1 MEGLRELVQT
11 RTTRRQS
18 TSPAAQSE
26 PAAAEADWL
35 AASGDS
41 PPDPGPDETP
51 EREHAAPRKQRG
63 RMRSMLMMSNWRV
76 RTRLVAVLLVPIVA
90 AMLFGGLRVTTS
102 LNTATQLGQVEKL
115 ALLGQKVAALTQ
127 AMQAERDASAAFV
140 AQRRQGQLASS
151 QVDAAVSDFRAAA
164 AQIDSSYNSA
174 VRANLAAV
182 KDRLGDLAALRA
194 SVRDSQLPTSQVISA
209 YSGFISVLITLN
221 DGIAS
226 GSNDLQVDQEVRTL
240 SALARV
246 KEDTSQLRAVIVG
259 ALTVG
264 HFDPSQLDLTQTTQA
279 AAAAAMN
286 DFNNAA
292 SPAERQLFED
302 TVTGPE
308 VDQSERLQQTALA
321 RATNMTDTGNGN
333 GNGTGTGT
341 GAGTGNGA
349 QTALRGNGNG
359 AGAGAGETT
368 VALDIAPDDWFK
380 SMTTRLS
387 LMHTVENNLFGNL
400 VKQTRASQAN
410 AQNSA
415 IYSSVLVALILLLT
429 LVATVLIGRSM
440 VRPLHRL
447 RAGALD
453 VAGVRLPEMV
463 RQLERANDTS
473 DVNLNVR
480 PINVTSTDEIGQVAR
495 AFDEVHSE
503 AVRLAA
509 EQAML
514 RGNVN
519 SMFVNLS
526 RRTQGLVQRQL
537 RLIDDLEKGE
547 QDPDQLSSLFKLDH
561 LATRMRRNGENLL
574 VLAGEEPGRRWSQP
588 VPLIDVLRA
597 AASEVEQYERI
608 ELRATPSIDIAGR
621 SVNDIVHLV
630 AELLENATSF
640 SSPETKVV
648 VTAQLLSGGRVMVEI
663 SDSGIGMAPAE
674 LADANESLA
683 NPPEIDVAV
692 SRRMGLFVVARLAA
706 RHGLRIQLRRSSG
719 GGITALVMVP
729 AALVVDNSAKAPAGA
744 ADTMDAP
751 VANAAVAPSPAPA
764 PVPLSATEVT
774 AEWRRDQAPGSDPVP
789 NSRPVREAVGRRAPR
804 ESEFFGGRAAEPM
817 GRQAARP
824 AGRRLDESRDDGMSA
839 PSRPDQADPAATGPI
854 AAVRSVSSQAVPGA
868 SAHAAGPS
876 NPSTSQSGPQRERV
890 RQENLAG
897 SILDSSMPLRSP
909 DTLERTP
916 IYEAV
921 ESEWFRRRTNR
932 GSLAPPPGFDQ
943 PARPASQTSAL
954 ADQNTPA
961 AGGGSWQNGRGWDAD
976 QTSGRVSPIHP
987 VQPSAPAGGQERP
1000 ERSAP
1005 PPQPQAP
1012 AANGGAPE
1020 HGMGSGPQE
1029 RYIDQRRSWRSAGD
1043 EGWRAAE
1050 SARKP
1055 AASGMT
1061 GAGLPKRV
1069 PKANLVPGT
1078 ATRPGAATS
1087 PPATTQ
1093 PAAPPRGERNPD
1105 ALRGRLSAFQRGIQQ
1120 GRDAGRDPRAEGFP
1134 PSGGNEGS
1142 HTHDQEQ
1149 A

>member
-1 MEGLRELVQT
+1 
-11 RTTRRQS
+11 
-18 TSPAAQSE
+18 
-26 PAAAEADWL
+26 
-35 AASGDS
+35 
-41 PPDPGPDETP
+41 
-51 EREHAAPRKQRG
+51 
-63 RMRSMLMMSNWRV
+63 MRSILMISNWRV
-76 RTRLVAVLLVPIVA
+76 RTRLVAVLLVPIIA
-90 AMLFGGLRVTTS
+90 AMLFGGLRITS
-102 LNTATQLGQVEKL
+102 SLHTSTQLGQVQRL

-140 AQRRQGQLASS
+140 AQHRQGQLANS
-151 QVDAAVSDFRAAA
+151 QVDAAVSDFRGAA
-164 AQIDSSYNSA
+164 AQIDNSFDPVVRSNLTA
-174 VRANLAAV
+174 VR
-182 KDRLGDLAALRA
+182 DRLGDLGALRS

-209 YSGFISVLITLN
+209 YSGFISVLINLN
-221 DGIAS
+221 DVISA
-226 GSNDLQVDQEVRTL
+226 GSNDQQVTQEVRTL

-246 KEDTSQLRAVIVG
+246 KEDNSQLRAVIVG

-264 HFDPSQLDLTQTTQA
+264 HFDPSQLDQTQTTQA
-279 AAAAAMN
+279 AAASAMN

-321 RATNMTDTGNGN
+321 RANNLTENNGTGTNGNGNGNTRTGNGN
-333 GNGTGTGT
+333 GNG
-341 GAGTGNGA
+341 NGDTT
-349 QTALRGNGNG
+349 TA
-359 AGAGAGETT
+359 
-368 VALDIAPDDWFK
+368 VALDIAPGDWFT
-380 SMTTRLS
+380 SMTTRLN
-387 LMHTVENNLFGNL
+387 LIHNVENSLFGNL
-400 VKQTRASQAN
+400 VKQTKASQAN
-410 AQNSA
+410 AQRSA
-415 IYSSVLVALILLLT
+415 VESSILVALILLLT

-447 RAGALD
+447 RSGALD

-463 RQLERANDTS
+463 RQLERSNDTA
-473 DVNLNVR
+473 DVNLNVK

-608 ELRATPSIDIAGR
+608 ELRATPTIDIAGR
-621 SVNDIVHLV
+621 SVNDVVHLV

-640 SSPETKVV
+640 SSPETRVV

-674 LADANESLA
+674 MADANESLA
-683 NPPEIDVAV
+683 NPPDIDVAV
-692 SRRMGLFVVARLAA
+692 SRRMGLFVVSRLAA

-729 AALVVDNSAKAPAGA
+729 ASLV
-744 ADTMDAP
+744 ADH
-751 VANAAVAPSPAPA
+751 NEPA
-764 PVPLSATEVT
+764 PVTPEQAAPEERNGARSRAGAQT
-774 AEWRRDQAPGSDPVP
+774 APEPDDAPTTEWRRDEAAMAEGAGNGRQLRQPGARRSPLPRPDEFFRQESEPP
-789 NSRPVREAVGRRAPR
+789 PSRSAGRR
-804 ESEFFGGRAAEPM
+804 
-817 GRQAARP
+817 
-824 AGRRLDESRDDGMSA
+824 AGRRLDEPAEDDVMSNPRA
-839 PSRPDQADPAATGPI
+839 EQTDPAATGPI
-854 AAVRSVSSQAVPGA
+854 AAVRSVTSQAVPGGGQ
-868 SAHAAGPS
+868 HDAGP
-876 NPSTSQSGPQRERV
+876 PSQPTSQPSPPYERA

-897 SILDSSMPLRSP
+897 SILDASMPLRSP
-909 DTLERTP
+909 ENMERTP

-921 ESEWFRRRTNR
+921 ESEWFRRRTTR
-932 GSLAPPPGFDQ
+932 GSLAPPPGFDPSATARQ
-943 PARPASQTSAL
+943 PAASPRSSDSWET
-954 ADQNTPA
+954 
-961 AGGGSWQNGRGWDAD
+961 GGGWQTGEQPSAGSA
-976 QTSGRVSPIHP
+976 TSRVQPIHP
-987 VQPSAPAGGQERP
+987 VRPGSGSEPA
-1000 ERSAP
+1000 AP
-1005 PPQPQAP
+1005 PPPAQRP
-1012 AANGGAPE
+1012 AAAQAGPGPE
-1020 HGMGSGPQE
+1020 DTVV
-1029 RYIDQRRSWRSAGD
+1029 DQGHPRWRSAGD

-1050 SARKP
+1050 SVRRP
-1055 AASGMT
+1055 SASGMT
-1061 GAGLPKRV
+1061 TAGLPKRV
-1069 PKANLVPGT
+1069 PRANLVPGT

-1087 PPATTQ
+1087 PPAVANQ
-1093 PAAPPRGERNPD
+1093 GGPKGDRSAEAV
-1105 ALRGRLSAFQRGIQQ
+1105 RGRLSSFQRGIQQ
-1120 GRDAGRDPRAEGFP
+1120 GRDAGRDPRAEGLP
-1134 PSGGNEGS
+1134 PSGGSEGRYE
-1142 HTHDQEQ
+1142 HDQEQ